1 MLKSFF
7 SHSPPMSG
15 VNVKGTNKVLAPGI
29 FGSLR
34 GQPEFWFCDQPEFG
48 SFCEFALTAETH
60 NVWKNASD
68 AFDS

>member
-34 GQPEFWFCDQPEFG
+34 GQPEFWFCDQPGFG
-48 SFCEFALTAETH
+48 FVTNRNLGHFVNLL
-60 NVWKNASD
+60 
-68 AFDS
+68 